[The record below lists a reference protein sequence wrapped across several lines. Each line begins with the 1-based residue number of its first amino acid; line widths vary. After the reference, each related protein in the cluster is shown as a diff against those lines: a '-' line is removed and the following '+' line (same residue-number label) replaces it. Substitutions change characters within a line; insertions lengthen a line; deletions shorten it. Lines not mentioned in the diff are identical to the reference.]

1 MPHLSASRLIGV
13 SVVLALALTGCST
26 AEPGVGPSP
35 ATAEASS
42 EPTVAPVQ
50 LTDEERVA
58 AAEMAAEQELPDAP
72 IWVGTTFAGVV
83 VDETDICVDR
93 TWGPG
98 GGPGGV
104 GAGESAGH
112 VVVSFPS
119 EIIADPESGVCADY
133 APAVPIE
140 PVKVDVPDSVA
151 DDPGLLISTD
161 FGEDWPL
168 TVPYAVVD
176 CENITAGGRQLQVA
190 SVEAPDGTV
199 YTGNGTAKDHTDL
212 PDIDPIWAQDPDV
225 AGLKISIEPV
235 LEAALRLC

>member
-1 MPHLSASRLIGV
+1 MPHRPTAHLLGATVI
-13 SVVLALALTGCST
+13 LAICLTGCSASKPEEVT
-26 AEPGVGPSP
+26 RP
-35 ATAEASS
+35 ATGEASS

-104 GAGESAGH
+104 GAGESAGY

-119 EIIADPESGVCADY
+119 ETIADPESGVCADY
-133 APAVPIE
+133 APAVPTE
-140 PVKVDVPDSVA
+140 PAKVDVPDSVA

-161 FGEDWPL
+161 FGEGWPL
-168 TVPYAVVD
+168 TVPYAIVD

-235 LEAALRLC
+235 LEAALELC